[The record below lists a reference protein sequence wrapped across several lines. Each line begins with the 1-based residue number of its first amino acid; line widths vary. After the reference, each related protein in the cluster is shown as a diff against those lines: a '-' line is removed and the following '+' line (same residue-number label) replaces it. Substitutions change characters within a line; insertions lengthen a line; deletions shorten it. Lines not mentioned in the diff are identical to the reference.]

1 MNANTNVVAGECSLD
16 PLVRCWSCEG
26 TGIACRAAMNTANVD
41 IPCDRCKGSGECPE
55 IMREWEVLGA
65 AYRADRQMNGA
76 TLREWARKLNVGVVA
91 LSQAERGI
99 IDPRSLH
106 SANDGSE
113 PQRGGHQ

>member
-1 MNANTNVVAGECSLD
+1 
-16 PLVRCWSCEG
+16 
-26 TGIACRAAMNTANVD
+26 MNTANVD